1 MFLFIIYYIVI
12 SIYLLLSIIYLQND
26 TTNTGDFVAPE
37 PDVIIVG
44 AGVLGS
50 SLSAVLG
57 RDGRKVTVIERN
69 LREPDRI
76 VGELLQP
83 GGYRALKELGLE
95 SEFLLVYSSLSTWPP
110 IFFIVII
117 LTYKNY
123 FYRISTRDRC
133 THCEWLYHP

>member
-1 MFLFIIYYIVI
+1 MHYIVI
-12 SIYLLLSIIYLQND
+12 SICLLLSIIYLQND
-26 TTNTGDFVAPE
+26 TTTNTGDFVAPE

-95 SEFLLVYSSLSTWPP
+95 SEFLLVYSSLS
-110 IFFIVII
+110 INF
-117 LTYKNY
+117 
-123 FYRISTRDRC
+123 
-133 THCEWLYHP
+133 LYSYNTNL

>member
-1 MFLFIIYYIVI
+1 MFGASWFIGK
-12 SIYLLLSIIYLQND
+12 SIDLYATFVLILTHDQGVTRRKRVRTKEAL
-26 TTNTGDFVAPE
+26 NTESTSECASSGDLE

-50 SLSAVLG
+50 AMAAVLA
-57 RDGRKVTVIERN
+57 RDGWKVRVVERD

-95 SEFLLVYSSLSTWPP
+95 GKL
-110 IFFIVII
+110 
-117 LTYKNY
+117 
-123 FYRISTRDRC
+123 
-133 THCEWLYHP
+133 

>member
-1 MFLFIIYYIVI
+1 MHYIVI
-12 SIYLLLSIIYLQND
+12 SICLLLSIIYLQND
-26 TTNTGDFVAPE
+26 TTTNTGDFVAPE

-95 SEFLLVYSSLSTWPP
+95 SEFLLVYSSLSTWPS

-117 LTYKNY
+117 LTYNHY
-123 FYRISTRDRC
+123 FYRISRGDRC
-133 THCEWLYHP
+133 TRGEWLYHP

>member
-1 MFLFIIYYIVI
+1 MEQKKSACTEKASAVT
-12 SIYLLLSIIYLQND
+12 SV
-26 TTNTGDFVAPE
+26 VASE

-50 SLSAVLG
+50 AMAAVLA
-57 RDGRKVTVIERN
+57 RDGRRVTVMERD

-95 SEFLLVYSSLSTWPP
+95 SEFSIAAKISPSCSAAST
-110 IFFIVII
+110 
-117 LTYKNY
+117 LTL
-123 FYRISTRDRC
+123 FR
-133 THCEWLYHP
+133 L